1 MIKSWKKQLHY
12 STGLVQVHVE
22 LLLFISANEKVTH
35 IIMHIHA
42 GVWEYIESTRDLVRD
57 LERRVRLAKANV
69 DNICTLMA
77 GWSKSPLYKRK
88 EDKKES
94 LLNLE
99 VRIMYTL

>member
-1 MIKSWKKQLHY
+1 MY
-12 STGLVQVHVE
+12 V
-22 LLLFISANEKVTH
+22 FIAIT
-35 IIMHIHA
+35 